1 MNITRHVKE
10 GFIGVLRHSAMSVSA
25 ATAVMITL
33 VLMSLFL
40 LLTLNLSQIT
50 KNVEESVQIHVKIVE
65 GTTME
70 TIDAM
75 KAEIALIPGVKLVT
89 FSDKNAELD
98 RFIAA
103 FGEDGKIFE
112 MYRGE
117 DNPLRD
123 AYLVDVV
130 KNAPLDIIAAK
141 IKLLDAIEGVNYG
154 GDNTLRLVSLMES
167 IQNGGLI
174 LVSILWL
181 LAIFLIS
188 NTIKITI
195 YSRSEEIHIMRTLGA
210 TNHFIRFPFLIEG
223 ILIGLMGSILPILLT
238 IFGYQYLYNALGGV
252 LVSNLF
258 ILRPI
263 YPMVFQVS
271 GILAGLAVLVGLT
284 GSFISVTRHLRWNR

>member
-1 MNITRHVKE
+1 MNVTRHVKE

-50 KNVEESVQIHVKIVE
+50 KNVEESVQIHVKIVD
-65 GTTME
+65 GTTMD

-223 ILIGLMGSILPILLT
+223 ILIGLLGSILPILLT

>member
-40 LLTLNLSQIT
+40 MLTLNLSQIT
-50 KNVEESVQIHVKIVE
+50 KNVEESVQIHVKIVD
-65 GTTME
+65 GTTTE

-154 GDNTLRLVSLMES
+154 GENTLRLVSLMES

-174 LVSILWL
+174 LVSVLWL

>member
-1 MNITRHVKE
+1 MNFTRHVKE

-50 KNVEESVQIHVKIVE
+50 KNVEESVQIHVKIVD

-154 GDNTLRLVSLMES
+154 GENTLRLVSLMES

-174 LVSILWL
+174 LVSVLWL

-195 YSRSEEIHIMRTLGA
+195 YSRSEEIRIMRTLGA

>member
-40 LLTLNLSQIT
+40 MLTLNLSQIT
-50 KNVEESVQIHVKIVE
+50 KNVEESVQIHVKIVD

-154 GDNTLRLVSLMES
+154 GENTLRLVSLMES

-195 YSRSEEIHIMRTLGA
+195 YCDQPLHPFPVLDRRDPHRVDGVDPSDPADDLRLSIPLQRLG
-210 TNHFIRFPFLIEG
+210 RGPG
-223 ILIGLMGSILPILLT
+223 
-238 IFGYQYLYNALGGV
+238 Q
-252 LVSNLF
+252 
-258 ILRPI
+258 
-263 YPMVFQVS
+263 
-271 GILAGLAVLVGLT
+271 
-284 GSFISVTRHLRWNR
+284 

>member
-65 GTTME
+65 GTTTE

-75 KAEIALIPGVKLVT
+75 KSEIALIPGVKLVT

-154 GDNTLRLVSLMES
+154 GENTLRLVSLMES

>member
-40 LLTLNLSQIT
+40 MLTLNLSQIT
-50 KNVEESVQIHVKIVE
+50 KNVEESVQIHVKIVD
-65 GTTME
+65 GTTTE

-130 KNAPLDIIAAK
+130 KNAPLDIIDAK

-154 GDNTLRLVSLMES
+154 GENTLRLVSLMES

-174 LVSILWL
+174 LVSVLWL

-271 GILAGLAVLVGLT
+271 GILAGLAVLVGLS

>member
-65 GTTME
+65 GTTTE

>member
-1 MNITRHVKE
+1 MNFTRHVKE

-154 GDNTLRLVSLMES
+154 GENTLRLVSLMES

-174 LVSILWL
+174 LVSVLWL

-195 YSRSEEIHIMRTLGA
+195 YSRSEEIRIMRTLGA

>member
-1 MNITRHVKE
+1 MNVTRHVKE

-50 KNVEESVQIHVKIVE
+50 KNVEESVQIHVKIVD

-223 ILIGLMGSILPILLT
+223 ILIGLLGSILPILLT

>member
-40 LLTLNLSQIT
+40 MLTLNLSQIT
-50 KNVEESVQIHVKIVE
+50 KNVEESVQIHVKIVD

-89 FSDKNAELD
+89 FSDKVAVLD
-98 RFIAA
+98 RYYAA

-154 GDNTLRLVSLMES
+154 GENTLRLVSLMES

-174 LVSILWL
+174 LVSVLWL

>member
-40 LLTLNLSQIT
+40 MLTLNLSQIT
-50 KNVEESVQIHVKIVE
+50 KNVEESVQIHVKIVD
-65 GTTME
+65 GTTTE

-154 GDNTLRLVSLMES
+154 GENTLRLVSLMES

-174 LVSILWL
+174 LVSVLWL

-271 GILAGLAVLVGLT
+271 GILAGLAVLVGLS

>member
-50 KNVEESVQIHVKIVE
+50 KNVEESVQIHVKIVD

-89 FSDKNAELD
+89 FSDKDAELD

-167 IQNGGLI
+167 IQNGGLV

>member
-1 MNITRHVKE
+1 MNFTRHVKE

-154 GDNTLRLVSLMES
+154 GENTLRLVSLMES

-174 LVSILWL
+174 LVSVLWL

-195 YSRSEEIHIMRTLGA
+195 YSRSEEIRIMRTLGA

-238 IFGYQYLYNALGGV
+238 IFGYQYLYNALNGV

>member
-1 MNITRHVKE
+1 MNFTRHVKE

-50 KNVEESVQIHVKIVE
+50 KNVEESVQIHVKIVD

-123 AYLVDVV
+123 AYLVDLV

-154 GDNTLRLVSLMES
+154 GENTLRLVSLMES

-174 LVSILWL
+174 LVSVLWL

-195 YSRSEEIHIMRTLGA
+195 YSRSEEIRIMRTLGA